1 LATQHIGKQ
10 VQLANSDPATVLDF
24 NRGREGRILNLIPL
38 PKWWFAT
45 ADDIRANDYNLAA
58 GRYKPHR
65 ATAANHDHPAAILR
79 EVLAMEEELTAEM
92 KALLEEVEGTDAIRE

>member
-1 LATQHIGKQ
+1 
-10 VQLANSDPATVLDF
+10 
-24 NRGREGRILNLIPL
+24 L